1 MAKPKRS
8 TPEATSAPKLDRSPP
23 WNIVYYAEPDGAA
36 PALQFLD
43 GCPTK
48 VEAQMIAVLDAVAG
62 APPPQF
68 SGGGRWEAMHGDMSG
83 YHEVRATGPGRE
95 QFRLFC
101 ILENGTDQELAE
113 RNYSKPT
120 IAVIAGM
127 RKPHRTVFNGGE
139 YETGVRRFGD
149 RHLAMIPRRIAT

>member
-8 TPEATSAPKLDRSPP
+8 TPEATNALKLDRSPP

-48 VEAQMIAVLDAVAG
+48 VEALMIAVLDAVAA

-149 RHLAMIPRRIAT
+149 RHLAMIPRRIAM